1 MRAARISAIR
11 CRLIAL
17 WAMCWL
23 AWPVAADSADA
34 KIKAGYLFNFTR
46 LVEWPTPGDE
56 PLHVCVVG
64 ADAVVEQLGEL
75 ASRDSKGRALQIWS
89 GTEELQICQLL
100 YIDGD
105 SAMLPGL
112 LQQTKSRAVLTVSDQ
127 HGFAARGGGIGFYRE
142 QDQIKVEI
150 NPQTVSGAQLKVN
163 ALLMEIA
170 RIVVPSKP

>member
-1 MRAARISAIR
+1 MRWSGLSAIR

-17 WAMCWL
+17 LTLCWL
-23 AWPVAADSADA
+23 TWPVEADSADA
-34 KIKAGYLFNFTR
+34 KTKAGYLFNFTR
-46 LVEWPTPGDE
+46 LIEWPTPGDE

-105 SAMLPGL
+105 SALLQGL

-127 HGFAARGGGIGFYRE
+127 LGFAARGGGIGFYRE
-142 QDQIKVEI
+142 QDQLKVEI
-150 NPQTVSGAQLKVN
+150 NPQTVSGAQLKIN

-170 RIVVPSKP
+170 RIVIPAKP